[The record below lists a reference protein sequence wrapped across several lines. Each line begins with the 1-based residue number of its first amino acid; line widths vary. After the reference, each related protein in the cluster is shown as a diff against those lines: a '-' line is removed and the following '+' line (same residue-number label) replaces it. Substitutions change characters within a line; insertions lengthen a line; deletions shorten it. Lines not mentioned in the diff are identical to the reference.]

1 MILELY
7 ERLDQRSWL
16 DVVKLPLLLVFSLVF
31 FVLGAHSA
39 SAAPFQFTE
48 TTGRAVIIDDAAQQE
63 ARLLALE
70 EALYLAALQG
80 GARING
86 FSAITADTSL
96 EDHFVVRPASRILDY
111 TITNEVI
118 DDQHYQV
125 SIRAAVDDL
134 PRGTCLHERA
144 VNLTVFAPVM
154 RQAPDTPAIA
164 GPMAEQVIA
173 ALVDVIDVKPAL
185 NARLATTTKLDPARL
200 ARANDSFDYE
210 ALTTGLIRVREGD
223 FAMIPEIVLTGSL
236 GGSEVFR
243 KEILHLDIML
253 HLFSGE
259 DYEFIETF
267 SRSASLHVQNKT
279 VLRSFDVLTRAT
291 RPDMLRQM
299 LDQVEPLVS
308 RMTNTLRCRPLTATL
323 AVADGRLQVPI
334 GSYHGMRQNVLAVA
348 SGTNTPWHIMRVTQV
363 NAMSSQLTPL
373 NSNRDLSRL
382 VGQTVEFME
391 MSQ

>member
-125 SIRAAVDDL
+125 SIRAAVGDL

-236 GGSEVFR
+236 GAARCSAR
-243 KEILHLDIML
+243 KSFIWILCFTCSRVKIMNL
-253 HLFSGE
+253 LKR
-259 DYEFIETF
+259 F

>member
-125 SIRAAVDDL
+125 SIRAAVGDL
-134 PRGTCLHERA
+134 PRGTCLHKRA

-243 KEILHLDIML
+243 KEILHMDIML

-373 NSNRDLSRL
+373 NSNRDLGRL

>member
-1 MILELY
+1 LILELY
-7 ERLDQRSWL
+7 ERLDQRSWF
-16 DVVKLPLLLVFSLVF
+16 DIVRLPLLLVFSLVF

-39 SAAPFQFTE
+39 SAVPFQFTE
-48 TTGRAVIIDDAAQQE
+48 TTGRAVIIDDASQQE

-80 GARING
+80 GAQING
-86 FSAITADTSL
+86 FSAITADTSI

-125 SIRAAVDDL
+125 SVRAAVGDL
-134 PRGTCLHERA
+134 PSGTCLNERA

-164 GPMAEQVIA
+164 GPMAEQVIES
-173 ALVDVIDVKPAL
+173 LVNVIDVKPEL
-185 NARLATTTKLDPARL
+185 NARLATTTPLNPARL

-210 ALTTGLIRVREGD
+210 ALTTGLTRVRRGD

-243 KEILHLDIML
+243 KEVLHMDIML

-267 SRSASLHVQNKT
+267 SRSTSFHVQNKT
-279 VLRSFDVLTRAT
+279 VLRSFNVLTRAT

-299 LDQVEPLVS
+299 LDQIEPLVS
-308 RMTNTLRCRPLTATL
+308 KMTRTLRCRPLTATL
-323 AVADGRLQVPI
+323 TVADGRLQVPI
-334 GSYHGMRQNVLAVA
+334 GTYHGMRQNVLAVA
-348 SGTNTPWHIMRVTQV
+348 LGTETPWHIMRVTQV

-373 NSNRDLSRL
+373 NRNRDLMRL
-382 VGQTVEFME
+382 VGKTVEFME

>member
-7 ERLDQRSWL
+7 ERLDQRRWL
-16 DVVKLPLLLVFSLVF
+16 DIVKLPLLFVFSLVF
-31 FVLGAHSA
+31 FVLGAHSV
-39 SAAPFQFTE
+39 SAMPFQFTE
-48 TTGRAVIIDDAAQQE
+48 TTGRAVILDDAAQQE

-70 EALYLAALQG
+70 EALYLAALRG

-125 SIRAAVDDL
+125 TIRAAVGDL

-144 VNLTVFAPVM
+144 VNLTLFAPIM
-154 RQAPDTPAIA
+154 RQAPDTPANA

-173 ALVDVIDVKPAL
+173 TLVDVIDVKPAL
-185 NARLATTTKLDPARL
+185 NARLATTTRLDPARL

-210 ALTTGLIRVREGD
+210 ALTTGLTRVRKGD

-243 KEILHLDIML
+243 KEVLHMDIML

-259 DYEFIETF
+259 EYEFIETF
-267 SRSASLHVQNKT
+267 SRRASLHVQNKT
-279 VLRSFDVLTRAT
+279 VFRSFDVLTRAT

-299 LDQVEPLVS
+299 LAHVEPLVS
-308 RMTNTLRCRPLTATL
+308 EMTNTLRCRPLTATL
-323 AVADGRLQVPI
+323 AIVDGRLQVPI
-334 GSYHGMRQNVLAVA
+334 GSYHGMRQNVLAIA
-348 SGTNTPWHIMRVTQV
+348 SGTDTPWHIMRVTQV

-391 MSQ
+391 MSR

>member
-31 FVLGAHSA
+31 FVLGANSA

-63 ARLLALE
+63 ARLVALE

-125 SIRAAVDDL
+125 SIRAAVGAL

-154 RQAPDTPAIA
+154 RQAPNTPAIA

-173 ALVDVIDVKPAL
+173 TLVDVIDVKPAL

-210 ALTTGLIRVREGD
+210 ALTTGLTRVRQGD

-243 KEILHLDIML
+243 KETLHMDIML

-308 RMTNTLRCRPLTATL
+308 EMTNTLRCRPLTATL
-323 AVADGRLQVPI
+323 AIADGRLQVPI

-348 SGTNTPWHIMRVTQV
+348 SGTNTPWQIMRVTQV
-363 NAMSSQLTPL
+363 NAMSSKLTPL

>member
-1 MILELY
+1 
-7 ERLDQRSWL
+7 
-16 DVVKLPLLLVFSLVF
+16 
-31 FVLGAHSA
+31 
-39 SAAPFQFTE
+39 
-48 TTGRAVIIDDAAQQE
+48 
-63 ARLLALE
+63 
-70 EALYLAALQG
+70 
-80 GARING
+80 
-86 FSAITADTSL
+86 
-96 EDHFVVRPASRILDY
+96 
-111 TITNEVI
+111 
-118 DDQHYQV
+118 
-125 SIRAAVDDL
+125 
-134 PRGTCLHERA
+134 
-144 VNLTVFAPVM
+144 
-154 RQAPDTPAIA
+154 
-164 GPMAEQVIA
+164 
-173 ALVDVIDVKPAL
+173 
-185 NARLATTTKLDPARL
+185 
-200 ARANDSFDYE
+200 
-210 ALTTGLIRVREGD
+210 
-223 FAMIPEIVLTGSL
+223 MIPEIVLTGSL

-243 KEILHLDIML
+243 KEILHMDIML

>member
-31 FVLGAHSA
+31 FVLGANSA

-63 ARLLALE
+63 ARLVALE

-125 SIRAAVDDL
+125 SIRAAVGAL

-154 RQAPDTPAIA
+154 RQAPNTPAIA

-173 ALVDVIDVKPAL
+173 TLVDVIDVKPAL

-210 ALTTGLIRVREGD
+210 ALTTGLTRVRQGD

-243 KEILHLDIML
+243 KETLHMDIML

-308 RMTNTLRCRPLTATL
+308 EMTNTLRCRPLTATL
-323 AVADGRLQVPI
+323 AIADGRLQVPI

>member
-125 SIRAAVDDL
+125 SIRAAVGDL
-134 PRGTCLHERA
+134 PRGTCLHERT

-210 ALTTGLIRVREGD
+210 ALTTGLIRVRKGD
-223 FAMIPEIVLTGSL
+223 FAIIPEIVLTGSL
-236 GGSEVFR
+236 EGSEVFR
-243 KEILHLDIML
+243 KEILHMDIML

-279 VLRSFDVLTRAT
+279 VLRSFNVLTRAT

-308 RMTNTLRCRPLTATL
+308 GMTNTLRCRPLTATL

>member
-118 DDQHYQV
+118 DDQHYEV
-125 SIRAAVDDL
+125 SIRAAVSDL

-243 KEILHLDIML
+243 KEILHMDIML